1 MSKMTYR
8 RFFIANL
15 LSAVLWG
22 VGYCLLG
29 YFAGGALKQIE
40 NSASWV
46 GAGVLVLM
54 ILFIGALYF
63 IKRRRDAAN
72 RSG

>member
-1 MSKMTYR
+1 
-8 RFFIANL
+8 
-15 LSAVLWG
+15 

-46 GAGVLVLM
+46 GIAVLVAMLV
-54 ILFIGALYF
+54 LVAALYF
-63 IKRRRDAAN
+63 NKRRREAS
-72 RSG
+72 RSSE